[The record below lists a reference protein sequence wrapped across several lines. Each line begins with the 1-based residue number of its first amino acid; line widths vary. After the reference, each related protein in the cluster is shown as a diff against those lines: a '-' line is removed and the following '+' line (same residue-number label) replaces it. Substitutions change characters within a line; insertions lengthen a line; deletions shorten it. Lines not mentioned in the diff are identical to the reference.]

1 MPSPIWGSIFQIQ
14 TTVLPIPRFPALSRR
29 DTTYPWNTVYG
40 GHIHEI
46 PLPMYAPMVGASI
59 LQFLLIR
66 NPWQPP
72 LCPQTGTEKH
82 QTVAKEQAKGRQTR
96 AKIGQGDAKGT
107 PRAQNGGQGRRQRA
121 PTPPLASPKTAQHR
135 PKAVPKLAQKYATR
149 RKRETVVE
157 NWSLGL
163 RR

>member
-1 MPSPIWGSIFQIQ
+1 MWGSIFQIQ

-46 PLPMYAPMVGASI
+46 PLPMYAPMVGGIDFAI
-59 LQFLLIR
+59 FAD
-66 NPWQPP
+66 PKP
-72 LCPQTGTEKH
+72 LAAALRPQTGTEKH

-96 AKIGQGDAKGT
+96 PKIGQGDAKGT
-107 PRAQNGGQGRRQRA
+107 PRAQNGGQGKRQRA

-135 PKAVPKLAQKYATR
+135 PKAVRSWPKSMQHA
-149 RKRETVVE
+149 E
-157 NWSLGL
+157 NVKQ
-163 RR
+163 